1 MGPTRVWL
9 ADKDTPGLSM
19 TRAFGDTVASSVG
32 VIAQP
37 HVLEIALEPEHQY
50 LVLCSDGI
58 YEFMSNDEI
67 VGIVH
72 AEAEKGALPAQIA
85 KLLVCTVSQIFH
97 PGIHILQLEN
107 ITFGDNSMLFCQ
119 WQGAPADKLHAKAA
133 NVLHLVGLARSKQD
147 VFNRGHG
154 AQYLCRPPPA
164 GTKYI
169 RVEIPQPQLLFLCI
183 CTAH

>member
-1 MGPTRVWL
+1 MQGRLEPYTIGGEQMGPTRVWL

-37 HVLEIALEPEHQY
+37 HVMEIALEPEHQY

-85 KLLVCTVSQIFH
+85 KLLVSTICVSCPLIISLLVPF
-97 PGIHILQLEN
+97 PMSISL
-107 ITFGDNSMLFCQ
+107 
-119 WQGAPADKLHAKAA
+119 ADKTLLGSSQCQELRLKIIVKDHWRY
-133 NVLHLVGLARSKQD
+133 NECHSVQR
-147 VFNRGHG
+147 
-154 AQYLCRPPPA
+154 
-164 GTKYI
+164 
-169 RVEIPQPQLLFLCI
+169 QLLL
-183 CTAH
+183 HWQEDGL

>member
-37 HVLEIALEPEHQY
+37 HVLEITLEPEHQY

-85 KLLVCTVSQIFH
+85 KLLVRTVSQIFH
-97 PGIHILQLEN
+97 LGIRILQL
-107 ITFGDNSMLFCQ
+107 
-119 WQGAPADKLHAKAA
+119 DKDCYYH
-133 NVLHLVGLARSKQD
+133 
-147 VFNRGHG
+147 
-154 AQYLCRPPPA
+154 
-164 GTKYI
+164 T
-169 RVEIPQPQLLFLCI
+169 LFLPV
-183 CTAH
+183 ARWA